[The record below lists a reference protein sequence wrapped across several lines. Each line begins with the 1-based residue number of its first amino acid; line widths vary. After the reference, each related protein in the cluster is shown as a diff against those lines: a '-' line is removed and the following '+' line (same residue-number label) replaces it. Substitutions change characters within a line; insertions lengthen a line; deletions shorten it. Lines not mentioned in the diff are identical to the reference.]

1 MWWEYRWRV
10 KSFHDIFSLDSCDNS
25 YIWAC
30 PLNIQKSLSA
40 RTKHGKQNDSHTASL
55 FWFDIRVDS
64 IFQTD
69 AKWTAILVTNRVI
82 TSINGRKYMD
92 ISRWLNGN
100 NGAPTSNMLALR
112 AHLLCPK
119 NCPKTAPFPERL
131 WWTIRQRI
139 SPNCEVCFIRWTER
153 SGKPR
158 RNAAEKGLRSSF
170 PDALNVLKICLYLYN
185 IHPGKPTWYLKII
198 SWKRRFLLD
207 TIIF

>member
-1 MWWEYRWRV
+1 MSPKHPKKLECQDKAW
-10 KSFHDIFSLDSCDNS
+10 
-25 YIWAC
+25 
-30 PLNIQKSLSA
+30 Q
-40 RTKHGKQNDSHTASL
+40 TKWQPHCITI
-55 FWFDIRVDS
+55 WFDMRVDS
-64 IFQTD
+64 IFQQMQSGPL
-69 AKWTAILVTNRVI
+69 LVTNRVI
-82 TSINGRKYMD
+82 TCMNGRKYMD

-139 SPNCEVCFIRWTER
+139 LPNCEVFFIRWTER
-153 SGKPR
+153 SGKSR

-170 PDALNVLKICLYLYN
+170 PDALIYLYN